1 MKYEISD
8 EVLIERLVGRVENGN
23 TFILKEIG
31 KTIGLIRNLTP
42 TRAYQ
47 LQQMIKYGASYQTI
61 IERLS
66 KITNINLNE
75 IDKIFENYAKKD
87 YQFAKKF
94 YDYKG
99 IEYIPFENFTLLNQ
113 QVKALSRMT
122 KIAYTNLS
130 NTSAIGFTIKDA
142 FGNVRFKN
150 ISDAYQYVVDQA
162 ILSISQGKDTF
173 DHQMES
179 ILKDLGSGVKVL
191 DYQSGRTRRLDSA
204 LRMNLRGGLRQLHN
218 EVQSILGESF
228 GADGIEITVHE
239 HPAPD
244 HEDAQGKQFTI
255 DEFNKLQKI
264 GVAMTYD
271 RERINMHYE
280 WKTKEAMT
288 VSFRPISQYNC
299 YHNVRYI
306 VLRVN
311 KPQYTDKELD
321 EIKYRNQKGFDY
333 EGKHYSLYEGT
344 QLQRKIET
352 EIRKQK
358 DIQIIGKEA
367 NNNLVVLEAQDKIT
381 QLTDKYR
388 ELSKISGLPTKMQR
402 TRVTGYHRKAT
413 GYRKVKTL

>member
-1 MKYEISD
+1 MNNELSD
-8 EVLIERLVGRVENGN
+8 ELVITRLIDRVESGN

-31 KTIGLIRNLTP
+31 KTIGKIRNLTP
-42 TRAYQ
+42 TQAYQ

-66 KITNINLNE
+66 KTTNINTKE
-75 IDKIFENYAKKD
+75 IDEIFNSYAKKD

-94 YDYKG
+94 YDYKN
-99 IEYIPFENFTLLNQ
+99 IDYIPFEKFTLLNQ

-130 NTSAIGFTIKDA
+130 NTSALGFTIKDA

-150 ISDAYQYVVDQA
+150 ISDAYQYAVDQA
-162 ILSISQGKDTF
+162 ILNISQGKDTF
-173 DHQMES
+173 DHQMKS

-191 DYQSGRTRRLDSA
+191 DYQSGRARRLDSA
-204 LRMNLRGGLRQLHN
+204 LRMNLQGGLRQLHN

-228 GADGIEITVHE
+228 GADGVEITVHE
-239 HPAPD
+239 HSAPD
-244 HEDAQGKQFTI
+244 HENAQGKQFTI
-255 DEFNKLQKI
+255 NEFNKLQTI

-288 VSFRPISQYNC
+288 LSFRPISQLNC

-306 VLRVN
+306 ILGVN

-321 EIKYRNQKGFDY
+321 EIKYRNQKGFEY

-358 DIQIIGKEA
+358 DIQIIGREA

-402 TRVTGYHRKAT
+402 TRVANYHKTAT
-413 GYRKVKTL
+413 EYKKVKIL

>member
-1 MKYEISD
+1 MKLD
-8 EVLIERLVGRVENGN
+8 EVLITRLIDRIESGN
-23 TFILKEIG
+23 TFVLKEIG
-31 KTIGLIRNLTP
+31 KTIGMIRNLTP
-42 TRAYQ
+42 TQAYQ
-47 LQQMIKYGASYQTI
+47 LQQMVKYGASYQTI

-66 KITNINLNE
+66 KITNINTKE
-75 IDKIFENYAKKD
+75 IDEIFNAYAKKD

-99 IEYIPFENFTLLNQ
+99 IEYIPFEKFTLLNQ
-113 QVKALSRMT
+113 QVKALSKMT

-150 ISDAYQYVVDQA
+150 ISDAYQYAVDQA

-173 DHQMES
+173 DHQMKS

-204 LRMNLRGGLRQLHN
+204 LRMNLQGGLRQLHN

-228 GADGIEITVHE
+228 GANGVEITVHE
-239 HPAPD
+239 HPAED
-244 HEDAQGKQFTI
+244 HQNLQGRQFSL
-255 DEFNKLQKI
+255 EQFNNLQNNLPATDYKGI
-264 GVAMTYD
+264 TYTH
-271 RERINMHYE
+271 EH
-280 WKTKEAMT
+280 
-288 VSFRPISQYNC
+288 RPISQYNC

-306 VLRVN
+306 ILGVN
-311 KPQYTDKELD
+311 EPQYSDEELQRIINKN
-321 EIKYRNQKGFDY
+321 EYGFKY

-358 DIQIIGKEA
+358 DIQIIGREA

-388 ELSKISGLPTKMQR
+388 ELSKISGLPTKMER
-402 TRVTGYHRKAT
+402 MRVVGYKR
-413 GYRKVKTL
+413 RKV